1 MENSVTIADLVL
13 VQFEAPSEVSFSENN
28 IVYLKKKQKNWCF
41 GPKCLLTKCYI
52 HSLWGYLIK
61 LEKLQ
66 FT

>member
-1 MENSVTIADLVL
+1 MENSVTITDLVL
-13 VQFEAPSEVSFSENN
+13 AWFEAPSEVSFSENN
-28 IVYLKKKQKNWCF
+28 IVHLKKKFKKLMFWTIV
-41 GPKCLLTKCYI
+41 LVKCYI